1 MNYVY
6 DIILNLSDSFFYD
19 FYEWDVNDNIINL
32 KKVPIIK
39 VNKNTIYDFINYK
52 IKIDKNFLSTI
63 NNKTIF
69 LKKDKN
75 KYNYICILSDGK
87 KSIGICFY
95 KNGFVL
101 YKSAMLLDEED
112 EVNKMV
118 VNQKEININYKK
130 YEYNSNKIL
139 RCDIKRK
146 KEIIKELN
154 REYKNKEYDKLKYI
168 YYEIYDKQSNDI
180 ESIYNT
186 LINNINDYLNKI
198 NNVVLK

>member
-6 DIILNLSDSFFYD
+6 DIILNFSDSFFYD

-168 YYEIYDKQSNDI
+168 YYEIYNKQSNDI

>member
-6 DIILNLSDSFFYD
+6 DIILNFSDSFFYD

-112 EVNKMV
+112 EVNKMIS
-118 VNQKEININYKK
+118 NQKEININYKK

-168 YYEIYDKQSNDI
+168 YYEIYNKQSNDI